1 MDGHSPKVF
10 GARCCVGFTVL
21 ELLASLAVLALLSS
35 LALPVYKGAWLHTRR
50 TEALAVL
57 LRMQLA
63 QEKFFVESGRYA
75 TDLMELYASS
85 GTTEALQSY
94 QLSLTSSTTD
104 TYWLAATAVGVQS
117 ADRAACHLLVVNQR
131 GERSPPEASGCWR

>member
-21 ELLASLAVLALLSS
+21 ELLVSLAVLALLSS

-94 QLSLTSSTTD
+94 QLSLTSSAAD
-104 TYWLAATAVGVQS
+104 TYWLAATAVGAQS
-117 ADRAACHLLVVNQR
+117 ADRAACRLLAVNQR